1 MPQPRPEHGRVAS
14 VTAPEAADREWKRRR
29 RRPYL
34 WTGAALAMSFA
45 LVGVAWWIDR
55 SRPEGRGAAKVRQR
69 PVAELVTP
77 SPLSDQERTGT
88 GPAFGSQESVKL
100 EQGAWIQVADAV
112 GNLKQQYTATRIDPL
127 PDKRLDMADPRA
139 VLYGEGGR
147 IVTMRAD
154 SMTARVPKRA
164 LESGRLLGNVVIRI
178 FRPREGRPVDLK
190 ADRPDVTVESP
201 EATFDSE
208 SGEIRCDR
216 EVRISGE
223 VITFDGQGLSLT
235 LSEDGKNVER
245 LVVDRS
251 LAPVRISRAAVEAQS
266 KRRGPASGDAP
277 VPVPAPAPQAGAGP
291 AAADVASKA
300 PARGRRGAGSRRAEA
315 EQPAAPVGPRLF
327 QLTMHDG
334 VEIISNEPERR
345 TVVRGSRVD
354 AFFVLKGGSGM
365 SLAAADPFGPPSR
378 PMPAVAVPG
387 PAARA
392 LAALAIGA
400 VADDDED
407 VVTVSFGGKLVMAPA
422 PEGTAVLGSPD
433 GVRMVVV
440 GSPATVDDSLS
451 EARIEAATAT
461 FETKVDRVELVGTA
475 DEPASVETPDFTLGA
490 RHFTLDRSTG
500 RGASDGPGTIVMGG
514 AGSKPLVVSWG
525 TGMTLSLEPGTGDAE
540 GTFRGAE
547 FVGEV
552 DARSP
557 DFEMQSGKL
566 VVEAQPVGKK
576 DVPRRIVASGG
587 VKARALG
594 SGKGTFAAQ
603 SVDIALSPNADG
615 EAQPRT
621 LVATGGVAAGDDAQ
635 SLWCTTLRTTFI
647 ERARG
652 ADGGK
657 DARSD
662 LGEVVAEGPVELRL
676 QDGARAFA
684 SRMEAD
690 GSSRNARLIG
700 PDVMVV
706 RGNLVLDQ
714 LAEIRVQEGPSR
726 LRALGPGRASGF
738 REPVIGVSDGPVG
751 RPRPQGLPQMQ
762 ATWRES
768 LAFADGAVKGVDGE
782 PDRGLLLLQGAVKV
796 RASREP
802 KEAEALDAQEVE
814 IETLPR
820 VARKTE
826 AGAGDA
832 QSVGKMRARGEVRLE
847 ARQWA
852 DGRRQGDPRLF
863 RLNAP
868 NIAYDGQDGSA
879 FVDGG
884 GSLLVFD
891 PPPTVGPERA
901 DDPKSPFSPHG
912 TTRFSWKRSLAMER
926 RPDSTSRI
934 TLEREVVMDHLG
946 NSTEATGTV
955 TADRMTAT
963 VRGVEGA
970 KPAAGTGDVAMSLGG
985 AAELTKVTADGR
997 VVVRT
1002 SEIDVEAGEFEL
1014 DVPTQVGAARAEVGR
1029 LVTVIQRGRT
1039 SPLRGHAFRWDLAKG
1054 SLSVEGARGVVGR

>member
-1 MPQPRPEHGRVAS
+1 MGRPIPGRD
-14 VTAPEAADREWKRRR
+14 AA
-29 RRPYL
+29 
-34 WTGAALAMSFA
+34 TG
-45 LVGVAWWIDR
+45 
-55 SRPEGRGAAKVRQR
+55 KVRQR

-77 SPLSDQERTGT
+77 SPLSEQERTGT
-88 GPAFGSQESVKL
+88 GPAFGSQESVRL
-100 EQGAWIQVADAV
+100 EQGAWIQVADAA

-127 PDKRLDMADPRA
+127 PDKRIDMADPRA

-154 SMTARVPKRA
+154 SMAARVPKRA
-164 LESGRLLGNVVIRI
+164 LESGRLAGNVVIRI
-178 FRPREGRPVDLK
+178 FRPRDGHPVDLK
-190 ADRPDVTVESP
+190 SDRPDVTVESP

-245 LVVDRS
+245 LVVDRA
-251 LAPVRISRAAVEAQS
+251 LAPVRISRAAVEAQA
-266 KRRGPASGDAP
+266 KRRSAEAPAAP
-277 VPVPAPAPQAGAGP
+277 AQAPAPADPAVADASEGAKP
-291 AAADVASKA
+291 AAA
-300 PARGRRGAGSRRAEA
+300 RGGRRAAAGRRADAARTPE
-315 EQPAAPVGPRLF
+315 PAGPRLF

-334 VEIISNEPERR
+334 VEIVSNESERR

-354 AFFVLKGGSGM
+354 AFFLMKGGSGL
-365 SLAAADPFGPPSR
+365 SLARVDPFGPPSR
-378 PMPAVAVPG
+378 PMPAIAVPG
-387 PAARA
+387 PPARA
-392 LAALAIGA
+392 VAALALGA
-400 VADDDED
+400 LPEDDED
-407 VVTVSFGGKLVMAPA
+407 VVTVRFGGKLVMAPA
-422 PEGTAVLGSPD
+422 PDGTPALAMPD

-440 GSPATVDDSLS
+440 GSPATVEDSLS
-451 EARIEAATAT
+451 EAHIEAASAT
-461 FETKVDRVELVGTA
+461 FETKVDRVELVGTTE
-475 DEPASVETPDFTLGA
+475 EPASVETPDFTLGA

-525 TGMTLSLEPGTGDAE
+525 TSMALTLEPGTGDAE

-557 DFEMQSGKL
+557 DFEMQAGRL
-566 VVEAQPVGKK
+566 AVEAQPLGKK
-576 DVPRRIVASGG
+576 DVPRRILATGG

-594 SGKGTFAAQ
+594 SGKGTFSAQ
-603 SVDIALSPNADG
+603 AVDIALSPNADG

-635 SLWCTTLRTTFI
+635 SLWCTTLRTTFV
-647 ERARG
+647 ERPRG

-684 SRMEAD
+684 SRLEAD
-690 GSSRNARLIG
+690 GAARNARLIG

-726 LRALGPGRASGF
+726 MSALGPGRASGF
-738 REPVIGVSDGPVG
+738 RDPVIAAASDGPVG

-768 LAFADGAVKGVDGE
+768 LAFADGAVKGTDGG
-782 PDRGLLLLQGAVKV
+782 PDRGLLLLQGAVRL
-796 RASREP
+796 RASREAR
-802 KEAEALDAQEVE
+802 EAEALDAQEVE

-820 VARKTE
+820 VARKATT
-826 AGAGDA
+826 GGGDA
-832 QSVGKMRARGEVRLE
+832 QSVGQMRARGEVRLE

-868 NIAYDGQDGSA
+868 NIAYNGQDGSA
-879 FVDGG
+879 SVDGG

-891 PPPTVGPERA
+891 PPPVVGPERA

-912 TTRFSWKRSLAMER
+912 TTRFSWKRSLTMER
-926 RPDSTSRI
+926 RPDNTSRI
-934 TLEREVVMDHLG
+934 TLERDVVMDHLG

-955 TADRMTAT
+955 MADRMTAT

-1002 SEIDVEAGEFEL
+1002 SELDVEAGEFEL
-1014 DVPTQVGAARAEVGR
+1014 DVPTQIGAARAEVGR
-1029 LVTVIQRGRT
+1029 LVTVVQRGRS

-1054 SLSVEGARGVVGR
+1054 SLSVEGARGVIGR